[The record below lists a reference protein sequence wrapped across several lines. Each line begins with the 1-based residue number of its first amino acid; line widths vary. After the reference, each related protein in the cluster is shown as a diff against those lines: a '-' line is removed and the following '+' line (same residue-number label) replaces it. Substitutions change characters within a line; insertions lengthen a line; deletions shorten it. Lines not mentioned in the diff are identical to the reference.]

1 MVKVNQPPT
10 GFQPTNSSQFQNHS
24 QPATFNSQEPN
35 TQATQPKG
43 LFQIPPA
50 FLQWLPL
57 LPLLLEQATGQKI
70 PPMGGTMGEIQS
82 VLQQVQFNL
91 SQLLNKQ
98 QQIFSRLESLENN
111 ASNQLNNLSQ
121 QVASTNKSF
130 HLLATETKRS
140 LEFNPLPQPKL
151 DKEVKPSETK
161 PAEALTEVKPK
172 PMSLYSK
179 EELERINKFRERQVK
194 AQQLQAQ
201 KESK

>member
-151 DKEVKPSETK
+151 ECPSE
-161 PAEALTEVKPK
+161 
-172 PMSLYSK
+172 
-179 EELERINKFRERQVK
+179 ELNY
-194 AQQLQAQ
+194 
-201 KESK
+201 